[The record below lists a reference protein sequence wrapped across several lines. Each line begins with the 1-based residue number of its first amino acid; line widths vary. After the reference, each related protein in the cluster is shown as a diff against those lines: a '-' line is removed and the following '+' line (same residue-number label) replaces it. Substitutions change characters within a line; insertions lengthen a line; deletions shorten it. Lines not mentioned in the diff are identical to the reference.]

1 MAKRERI
8 SFWEAFSIGVG
19 GMIGGGIFAVLG
31 LSIELSKG
39 AAPVAF
45 LLAGLVALTTA
56 YSYARLSV
64 RYPSEGGTIEY
75 LVRAYGSS
83 VLSGGLNVLLLASYI
98 VMIALY
104 AYAFGSYAASV
115 ISSSPVVK
123 HALITAVILAFI
135 IVNAYGAVVSG
146 KTEDA
151 LVGFKLAVLL
161 LVAGSGMM
169 FIDWSRLSPATWPDG
184 ITIVAGGM
192 IIFLAYEGFE
202 LIANTAQDVE
212 NPSMLP
218 KVFFSAVIVVIAVY
232 VMIALV
238 TVGTL
243 PFDVIIRERD
253 YALSAV
259 AKPTLGNL
267 GFWLVTLAALA
278 STSSAINATLYGTAR
293 ASYMVAK
300 YGQLPKVVEK
310 RVWKEAFEGLILIGV
325 FSAILANTASL
336 ESIST
341 AGSGGFLIVF
351 LAVNLAAFRLRHE
364 VNARAWVTILGS
376 VLTLAALLILLYRMI
391 ELSPRNLEVL
401 VALIAASFAVEF
413 AYRSLTGRK
422 IEKYVDD
429 RLREREENIRNW
441 ESWIGRVVDR
451 VAEKFEDA
459 EVYLVGSV
467 ARNEIHKASDVDL
480 LVLTENLPSREER
493 DRVVAELKEGLTK
506 QHPVHIHFV
515 HSRDRDMALRKA
527 RQYRVLRKRE
537 D

>member
-351 LAVNLAAFRLRHE
+351 LAVNLAA
-364 VNARAWVTILGS
+364 
-376 VLTLAALLILLYRMI
+376 LLILLYRMI

-401 VALIAASFAVEF
+401 ATLIAASFAVEF

-480 LVLTENLPSREER
+480 LVLTENLPSREEK